1 MMKKGLKK
9 EDNKRKKKQR
19 IATLMIMK
27 AVCDDFDD
35 EQKLHLKTEGKRR
48 RKAKRDSLNV
58 DEKNN

>member
-27 AVCDDFDD
+27 AVRDDFDD
-35 EQKLHLKTEGKRR
+35 EQ
-48 RKAKRDSLNV
+48 NYI
-58 DEKNN
+58 